1 MPLLLPP
8 SPRKGMT
15 TMISNETAVQTASAD
30 DQYKITK
37 ADLIKTSLNVGSL
50 GMEFSWTYY
59 KQMNIAFCLMMAKML
74 KKIYHDNEE
83 GYREALVRHMA
94 FFNITVQFAPFVGG
108 IALSMEERIARGE
121 ADPEFVNEVKA
132 ALMGPLSGVGD
143 AIFLSTLRVLAAG
156 IGISLCQAGSWLGPI
171 AFLLIYNI
179 PGFWL
184 RIWGIQK
191 GYNLGVNFL
200 DQAIA
205 SGLMEKVMQAIGIIG
220 AMVIGSMT
228 VSMFWATMPI
238 PIGGGEGAAT
248 LQSIL
253 DSIMPGLLGL
263 GAFGLYYWL
272 LSKKVNPS
280 ILIIATM
287 VIGVIGAYFGFLA

>member
-15 TMISNETAVQTASAD
+15 TMTSNETAVQTASVD

-121 ADPEFVNEVKA
+121 ADPESVNEVKA

-171 AFLLIYNI
+171 AFLALL
-179 PGFWL
+179 GFP
-184 RIWGIQK
+184 IK
-191 GYNLGVNFL
+191 
-200 DQAIA
+200 DAA
-205 SGLMEKVMQAIGIIG
+205 AIGIIG

>member
-15 TMISNETAVQTASAD
+15 TMTSNETAVQTASVD

-121 ADPEFVNEVKA
+121 ADPESVNEAKA

-220 AMVIGSMT
+220 AMT

>member
-1 MPLLLPP
+1 
-8 SPRKGMT
+8 MT
-15 TMISNETAVQTASAD
+15 TISNELSPSLNDAGQEH
-30 DQYKITK
+30 KITK
-37 ADLIKTSLNVGSL
+37 ADLIKTSLNIGSL

-59 KQMNIAFCLMMAKML
+59 KQMNIAFCLMVAKLL
-74 KKIYHDNEE
+74 KKIYRDDEV
-83 GYREALVRHMA
+83 GYRAALSRHMA

-121 ADPEFVNEVKA
+121 ADPESVNEVKA

-156 IGISLCQAGSWLGPI
+156 IGISLCQSGSLLGPI

-184 RIWGIQK
+184 RVWGIQK
-191 GYNLGVNFL
+191 GYHLGVNFL
-200 DQAIA
+200 EQAIK
-205 SGLMEKVMQAIGIIG
+205 SGLMEKVMLAIGIIG

-228 VSMFWATMPI
+228 VGMFWATMPI
-238 PIGGGEGAAT
+238 PIGGGEDPAT

-272 LSKKVNPS
+272 LSKKVSPT
-280 ILIIATM
+280 ILILGTM
-287 VIGVIGAYFGFLA
+287 ALGVIGAYFGFLA